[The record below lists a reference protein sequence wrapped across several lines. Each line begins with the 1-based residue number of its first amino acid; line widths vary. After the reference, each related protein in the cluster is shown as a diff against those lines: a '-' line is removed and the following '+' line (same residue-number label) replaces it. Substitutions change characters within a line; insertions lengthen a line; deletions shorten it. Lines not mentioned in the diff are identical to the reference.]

1 MENSAKKET
10 PTPKNQET
18 DFLFTKKIK
27 CAVCRQEFDVKIVK
41 NARIRRLQPDF
52 DLRPRFQYIDTLK
65 YDVYSCPHCGYA
77 AISRSFDHLTKGQ
90 VQLVKD
96 NICANF
102 TEVSG
107 QEPEIYDYKMAI
119 ARYAQALRCAKVKRA
134 KTSEI
139 AYTCLKISWM
149 YRSLAD
155 EMPEGT
161 ESEVAK
167 KAEIRR
173 MQEDYYR
180 QAYEG
185 FQKALATEDFPICG
199 MDTHTMDY
207 LLACLACH
215 FQEYSFASRSVSN
228 ILSSQT
234 ADRRI
239 KDKALDLKQEIVMEI
254 RKAAEQ

>member
-1 MENSAKKET
+1 MEKTEKKEVQV
-10 PTPKNQET
+10 KET
-18 DFLFTKKIK
+18 DFLFTKKIS
-27 CAVCRQEFDVKIVK
+27 CTICRQEFDAKIVK

-52 DLRPRFQYIDTLK
+52 DLRPRFQHIDTLK
-65 YDVYSCPHCGYA
+65 YDVYACPHCGYA
-77 AISRSFDHLTKGQ
+77 AITRSFDHLTKGQ
-90 VQLVKD
+90 IQLVKD

-102 TEVSG
+102 TPTSET
-107 QEPEIYDYKMAI
+107 EPETYNYKVAI
-119 ARYAQALRCAKVKRA
+119 DRYTRALQCAKVKRA

-155 EMPEGT
+155 GMPEET
-161 ESEVAK
+161 ESQAAQKQAVRK
-167 KAEIRR
+167 

-180 QAYEG
+180 QAYDG
-185 FQKALATEDFPICG
+185 FQKALASEDFPICG

-215 FQEYSFASRSVSN
+215 FEEYSFASRSLSN

-239 KDKALDLKQEIVMEI
+239 KDKALDLKQEIVSAI
-254 RKAAEQ
+254 RKSAEK